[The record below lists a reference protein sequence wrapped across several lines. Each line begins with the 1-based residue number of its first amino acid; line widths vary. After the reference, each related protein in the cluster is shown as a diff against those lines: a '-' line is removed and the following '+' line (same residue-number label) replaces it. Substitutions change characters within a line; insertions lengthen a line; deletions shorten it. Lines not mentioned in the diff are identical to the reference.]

1 VNEFI
6 RYLAEQFPKCFF
18 EDPAQRR
25 PLKRDIIDD
34 LEKRKVLNSEKLLCA
49 LDWYK
54 NHFTYRYTIIAGAE
68 RVDLDG
74 QRAGTVTVREQQ
86 EARACRPR
94 RPTGR
99 NGDRKR
105 TTRSPRVDSSTQ
117 TRTERAADGHT
128 SRRPTLGRR

>member
-1 VNEFI
+1 VHYHRTERDEFI

-86 EARACRPR
+86 EAYAWIAA
-94 RPTGR
+94 
-99 NGDRKR
+99 RKR
-105 TTRSPRVDSSTQ
+105 ELKEQRMITPPAVPLGPQVRKKRSP
-117 TRTERAADGHT
+117 
-128 SRRPTLGRR
+128 P